1 MASLNFAIAADIL
14 NVPFGVIIPAASR
27 NSPKTREID
36 SHSECC
42 PMINLPK
49 CPPGET
55 LPSNVSNVKISCLG
69 FKKSRIPNAAAKITR
84 DPIQMF
90 IFSNHRR
97 FVKSAVANIV
107 AQMNT
112 GMMPIPK

>member
-1 MASLNFAIAADIL
+1 
-14 NVPFGVIIPAASR
+14 
-27 NSPKTREID
+27 
-36 SHSECC
+36 
-42 PMINLPK
+42 
-49 CPPGET
+49 
-55 LPSNVSNVKISCLG
+55 ISCLG

-107 AQMNT
+107 VQMNT